1 MPSRPQRRK
10 AVAEVKTVPIAKGGI
25 TKKSGGKKASP
36 ARSATPPTP
45 PVVPKPVINPAASQP
60 MTDPVASQ
68 PMTDPVVPIRAVRL
82 VSDGSVHLYGNPV
95 MQVFDEMPN
104 RQQRRENAVKLAKEN
119 EYRDKMYQRFGFDWI
134 ETVAAWNEQGGDGS
148 PPPEFKV
155 TNRLAPDAW
164 KRLLPVG
171 KAVTNASPVES
182 SNGGSNES
190 DDEES
195 EEDPTPKV
203 TKSSPVPPKPRGKPE
218 PAPPAKPAPLKPR
231 GKPEPAPSKPR
242 GNPEPAPPKPRGKS
256 SPKTP
261 VKKSQTAQSS
271 PKRVGNTE
279 PKQAETEIAKENAKL
294 LLDAVKAVEDDKPSS
309 ADGDGGDIDMDVVDK
324 SKVDGDKSEVDGCPP
339 GVPPEIQSAANVLL
353 RLVIPP
359 PPVLQ
364 IMSPIGDSG
373 CNHKFETNR
382 PTLVPINV
390 GSVGIAYGQESQSL
404 FDALLPNIHFT
415 RVRIP
420 GGGFVL
426 KSWEQLMTE
435 SPIMLQ
441 HKLVDAIHL
450 NTQTIRNYIL
460 HLVADGVV
468 SPSDEDFL
476 SKVSLR
482 IKTVTAPEF
491 GLAEMG
497 ALINLSVYQHAE
509 TEGAVGISCVPS
521 FTLFELVQPEDVQA
535 TLKSGEEYNFPPIAS
550 CGGKKY
556 FSAFSNDTNRNHKQA
571 NCLAVLVRKGV
582 DGSRIYRRLLVDK
595 QQSDEQIRSREFKD
609 ACNIF
614 DEMLKDQK
622 SLEYLTQWINA
633 KDKEIEQLRAAAIKI
648 GTAAKWKLPA

>member
-1 MPSRPQRRK
+1 MPNRPQRRK
-10 AVAEVKTVPIAKGGI
+10 AVASVKTGSIAKGGI
-25 TKKSGGKKASP
+25 TKKRGDKSASP

-45 PVVPKPVINPAASQP
+45 PVVLKPVINPIASQP

-82 VSDGSVHLYGNPV
+82 VSDGSVHLYGTPV

-104 RQQRRENAVKLAKEN
+104 RQQRRENAVKLAKEK
-119 EYRDKMYQRFGFDWI
+119 EYSDRMYKRFGLDWI
-134 ETVAAWNEQGGDGS
+134 ETLAAWNEQGGDGS

-155 TNRLAPDAW
+155 TNRLAPDVW
-164 KRLLPVG
+164 KSLLPVG
-171 KAVTNASPVES
+171 KAAPPPVES
-182 SNGGSNES
+182 SNGSSSES

-195 EEDPTPKV
+195 EEDSTPKV
-203 TKSSPVPPKPRGKPE
+203 TKSAPSAKTAPTPSKSRGKPATSVE
-218 PAPPAKPAPLKPR
+218 SAPTPSKSR
-231 GKPEPAPSKPR
+231 GKPALAPS
-242 GNPEPAPPKPRGKS
+242 A
-256 SPKTP
+256 KTSQP
-261 VKKSQTAQSS
+261 VQSS

-279 PKQAETEIAKENAKL
+279 PKQAETEIAKDHAKL
-294 LLDAVKAVEDDKPSS
+294 LLDALKAVEDDKPSS
-309 ADGDGGDIDMDVVDK
+309 ADGDGGDVNMDVLDK
-324 SKVDGDKSEVDGCPP
+324 SKVDGDKLEVDGCPAE
-339 GVPPEIQSAANVLL
+339 VPPEIQSAANVLL

-373 CNHKFETNR
+373 CGHKFETNR
-382 PTLVPINV
+382 PTLVSINV
-390 GSVGIAYGQESQSL
+390 GCVGIAYGIESERL

-415 RVRIP
+415 RVKPP
-420 GGGFVL
+420 GGGPVL

-441 HKLVDAIHL
+441 HQLVNAIYM
-450 NTQTIRNYIL
+450 NSSTIRAYIL

-550 CGGKKY
+550 CGGGKY

-595 QQSDEQIRSREFKD
+595 QQTVEQVSSREFKD
-609 ACNIF
+609 ACNLF
-614 DEMLKDQK
+614 DDMLKDNK

-648 GTAAKWKLPA
+648 GAAAKWILPV